1 MLGASR
7 LEGLQME
14 KQIKDDDDYDDEKSD
29 GPALDESET
38 STERNKTLG
47 QC

>member
-7 LEGLQME
+7 LEME
-14 KQIKDDDDYDDEKSD
+14 KQIKDNDDDDDEKID
-29 GPALDESET
+29 RPALDESET